1 MQLQIRSSFA
11 KFLLENLKLYYYLM
25 ELGQHPSTPPTI
37 IVPEN
42 FSQVGEN
49 KQKSSVLREQQ
60 IFL

>member
-1 MQLQIRSSFA
+1 
-11 KFLLENLKLYYYLM
+11 M

-42 FSQVGEN
+42 FSQIGEN
-49 KQKSSVLREQQ
+49 KQKSIVLREQQ